1 MKYSI
6 ITIHHIHNFGS
17 VFQALALARFMNDNG
32 YETDII
38 DYQPSYYNVG
48 KSKLKTLIGRAMNLP
63 AYLRRK
69 KRFAEFIAQ
78 NSPLS
83 HSRFADISALQ
94 AYYKDKDGVYISGGD
109 QLWNDYHPCGKDDA
123 YKLTFVRKGK
133 KLAYGTSLGRNT
145 YTEEEMACLAEKVKD
160 FEAIMLRE
168 QSTVPLLQQ
177 HTAVPV
183 HHVIDPVGLLD
194 VDVFR
199 ELAIKPQINEPYAV
213 MYLADSGP
221 LLNKAIEVL
230 SKKLG
235 LKIVHICGFK
245 KKCYCDVFEK
255 AAGPAE
261 ILGYIMHADFVL
273 SASFHAT
280 LFSILFNKQFATL
293 LPGEKTNARIEDVLS
308 YVGLSHRIVRSDE
321 DLSCL
326 TKQIEFSEVTSTVA
340 NWRKES
346 RTLLLQTLEKL

>member
-1 MKYSI
+1 M
-6 ITIHHIHNFGS
+6 
-17 VFQALALARFMNDNG
+17 
-32 YETDII
+32 
-38 DYQPSYYNVG
+38 
-48 KSKLKTLIGRAMNLP
+48 
-63 AYLRRK
+63 
-69 KRFAEFIAQ
+69 
-78 NSPLS
+78 
-83 HSRFADISALQ
+83 AD
-94 AYYKDKDGVYISGGD
+94 
-109 QLWNDYHPCGKDDA
+109 
-123 YKLTFVRKGK
+123 
-133 KLAYGTSLGRNT
+133 
-145 YTEEEMACLAEKVKD
+145 LAEKVKD
-160 FEAIMLRE
+160 FKAIMLRE

-177 HTAVPV
+177 HTTVPV

-194 VDVFR
+194 TEVFR
-199 ELAIKPQINEPYAV
+199 KLAIKPKLDEPYAV

-221 LLNKAIEVL
+221 LLDKAIELL

-255 AAGPAE
+255 DAGPAE
-261 ILGYIMHADFVL
+261 ILGYIMYADFVL

-308 YVGLSHRIVRSDE
+308 YVGLSHRIVRSDG

-326 TKQIEFSEVTSTVA
+326 TEQIEFSEVTTIVA